1 MFSKNNCCRML
12 NLTFEEQGFR
22 NIVYVHIVR
31 NVIAKLIKQV
41 NQLKDLIIFRISV
54 NSFSFKIKRKLKM
67 FTIMSI

>member
-1 MFSKNNCCRML
+1 ML